1 MTGDVRHKV
10 KMGELNVDCD
20 DGAKNLTVDWLDS
33 PLNYTCYHPTTPLLP
48 SHLPPLLECEDLAKV
63 RSCQNQSVLAD

>member
-20 DGAKNLTVDWLDS
+20 DGATNLTVDWLDS
-33 PLNYTCYHPTTPLLP
+33 PLNYTCYHPPTPLLP
-48 SHLPPLLECEDLAKV
+48 SHLPPLLECDDLAKV